1 MAASVIKRGSP
12 ILLVQN
18 EFSIPLGTKGR
29 GKNSLIRSH
38 WLVGSL
44 AVTIAS
50 ERHEA
55 CAKNWSKRFSIQ
67 YLSSEKFC
75 NMKMV
80 SARSFA
86 CLFIYFSV
94 GLKDDRIVVC

>member
-80 SARSFA
+80 SARSFVRLLA
-86 CLFIYFSV
+86 YLFIFQS
-94 GLKDDRIVVC
+94 D